1 MWGMRSAEGRALGRA
16 FGVAYAVGRVPY
28 GYTILPVLRKRSD
41 VKTYWM
47 AVGGGLCCGEA
58 AMYAPVWVISRVEV
72 HFSKGFGLGLAL
84 FGVGC
89 ERVRVWY
96 LRLVGGGMSSSSRGS
111 NFGESDASYGE
122 LSRRVVEVLER
133 LPPRA
138 LGKWIVC
145 CYLTDDPG
153 RDVCG
158 VMAHYAKKVGAS
170 EDLFAKIR
178 DQLATSSKGE
188 GSSKAPALAG
198 PVVETEKVESSR
210 QDGGVAPGGTNNPD
224 LGGFEKAKVQMRKGV
239 EIKLTDP
246 EVALVE
252 AANPGMIMRA
262 WNEYTSRGLVLG
274 RLLSAM
280 MQEEI
285 VAGDKKK
292 LADELA
298 TLKVQVELD
307 QRTWD
312 EEKKKLEA
320 EVKKLKVGVLAAEKK
335 LKLKQVEVD
344 ELQARKKAESEEAAD
359 GISGLQQAVYTE
371 HVKGFEKALRQ
382 ADFLY
387 KEVSVTDCRFNI
399 NLDIYDNKMLDVAKI
414 SKLKAL
420 AEGEEVA
427 RDEEGTLMMTP
438 INVGDD
444 RASNEEG
451 VGEEAE
457 AEAADGD
464 NDAGEE

>member
-1 MWGMRSAEGRALGRA
+1 M
-16 FGVAYAVGRVPY
+16 
-28 GYTILPVLRKRSD
+28 
-41 VKTYWM
+41 
-47 AVGGGLCCGEA
+47 
-58 AMYAPVWVISRVEV
+58 
-72 HFSKGFGLGLAL
+72 
-84 FGVGC
+84 
-89 ERVRVWY
+89 
-96 LRLVGGGMSSSSRGS
+96 
-111 NFGESDASYGE
+111 
-122 LSRRVVEVLER
+122 
-133 LPPRA
+133 
-138 LGKWIVC
+138 C

-178 DQLATSSKGE
+178 DQLAASSKGE

-198 PVVETEKVESSR
+198 PVVETVRPAAKRPAVSKLKGVGKDR
-210 QDGGVAPGGTNNPD
+210 KRLRALAKTGGVAPGGTNNPD
-224 LGGFEKAKVQMRKGV
+224 LGDFEKAKVQMRKGV

-252 AANPGMIMRA
+252 AADPGLMMRTC
-262 WNEYTSRGLVLG
+262 NEYTSRGLVLG
-274 RLLSAM
+274 RRLSAM

-285 VAGDKKK
+285 AAGDKKK

-298 TLKVQVELD
+298 TLKVQ
-307 QRTWD
+307 
-312 EEKKKLEA
+312 
-320 EVKKLKVGVLAAEKK
+320 
-335 LKLKQVEVD
+335 
-344 ELQARKKAESEEAAD
+344 
-359 GISGLQQAVYTE
+359 
-371 HVKGFEKALRQ
+371 GFEKALRQ

-387 KEVSVTDCRFNI
+387 KEVSVTDCRFNV
-399 NLDIYDNKMLDVAKI
+399 NLDIYDNKMLDVAEI

-427 RDEEGTLMMTP
+427 RDEEGTLMTTP
-438 INVGDD
+438 INVGDN

-464 NDAGEE
+464 NDAGRSRLFSVVSWGRGRRNLCIFRNVAMGLCLLRA